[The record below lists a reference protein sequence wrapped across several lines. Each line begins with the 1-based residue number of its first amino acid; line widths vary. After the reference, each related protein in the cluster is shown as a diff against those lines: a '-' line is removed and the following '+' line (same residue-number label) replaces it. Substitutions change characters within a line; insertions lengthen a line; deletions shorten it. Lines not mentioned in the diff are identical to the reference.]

1 MFFSNKIY
9 SDRIEELRQSML
21 KEKMDGVVI
30 PPGPSFFYFTGMET
44 ESMERFAALLVTDRR
59 VCVLCPKLMEEQV
72 INESWIEDIV
82 SWKDGENPFSYLDDL
97 FKPKRT
103 IGLDGGIPYSHFT
116 EMQSALHRD
125 FRLSDSLLSELRTV
139 KGREELDT
147 IQEATRLSE
156 KSLADVLTHI
166 QEGITE
172 KQFARALENKFL
184 ENGLDSPA
192 FPTIVAFGKNG
203 AMPHHNADNTELKKG
218 DSVVIDYGGKYHGYS
233 SDNTRTFFYDKP
245 RDQMLEIYEYV
256 LEANESTRDAINSK
270 TSYAAMDKIA
280 RNIIDSKGYGD
291 KFIHRLGHGL
301 GISVHESPYLVPE
314 NTREVIVHSVFTIEP
329 GIYINNLGGVRIE
342 DTNYFDGTKCVPF
355 NKMSRELKI
364 L

>member
-1 MFFSNKIY
+1 
-9 SDRIEELRQSML
+9 
-21 KEKMDGVVI
+21 MDGIII
-30 PPGPSFFYFTGMET
+30 PPGPNFFYFTGMET

-59 VCVLCPKLMEEQV
+59 VCVLCPRLMEEQV

-82 SWKDGENPFSYLDDL
+82 SWKDGENPFRYLDDL
-97 FKPKRT
+97 FKSKSS

-116 EMQSALHRD
+116 EMQIALHRD
-125 FRLSDSLLSELRTV
+125 FRLSDSMVSELRIV
-139 KGREELDT
+139 KGREELDA

-156 KSLADVLTHI
+156 KSLSDVLGYI

-172 KQFARALENKFL
+172 KQFARTLENKFL

-203 AMPHHNADNTELKKG
+203 AMPHHNADNTELKKE

-233 SDNTRTFFYDKP
+233 SDNTRTFFNGNP
-245 RDQMLEIYEYV
+245 IDQMVEIYECV
-256 LEANESTRDAINSK
+256 REANESARSAISAT
-270 TSYAAMDKIA
+270 TSYAQMDSVA
-280 RNIIDSKGYGD
+280 RRVISSKGYGD

-301 GISVHESPYLVPE
+301 GISVHEPPYLIPE
-314 NTREVIVHSVFTIEP
+314 NTAKVLTHSVFTIEP
-329 GIYINNLGGVRIE
+329 GIYIDNMGGVRIE
-342 DTNYFDGTKCVPF
+342 DTNYFDGKECIPF
-355 NKMSRELKI
+355 NTMSREIRI